1 MPSWDPDFPDSCWLD
16 KYVPD
21 GSLFTDMVSKCF
33 VRKNAGNG
41 TYILSAMDQVEASR
55 LVNDTFG
62 ASAVFLV
69 RYAYRRTRSMTLA
82 EDVVQEAFLA
92 LYRDLRLGKDIRE
105 PRGWMVGAVRNQIC
119 KLARANA
126 RHGEDLFPPEK
137 LDLMASQLL
146 TEEEAV
152 SGDDAPLLLSVL
164 SPREEEVILLRLQCL
179 KYREIADQL
188 GIGTKTVCTLLA
200 RAIRKLQGVPRPK
213 VRNRSALPSTK
224 PEVHSALQ

>member
-1 MPSWDPDFPDSCWLD
+1 
-16 KYVPD
+16 
-21 GSLFTDMVSKCF
+21 
-33 VRKNAGNG
+33 
-41 TYILSAMDQVEASR
+41 MDQVEATR

-62 ASAVFLV
+62 ELAVFLV

-92 LYRDLRLGKDIRE
+92 LFRDLRLGKQIQE
-105 PRGWMVGAVRNQIC
+105 PRGWMVGAVRNQIF
-119 KLARANA
+119 KLARTTA
-126 RHGEDLFPPEK
+126 RHGEELVPPEK
-137 LDLMASQLL
+137 LDLMASQRL

-188 GIGTKTVCTLLA
+188 GIGTKSVCTLLA
-200 RAIRKLQGVPRPK
+200 RAIRKLQGVSRAK
-213 VRNRSALPSTK
+213 TPSRLVPASRK